1 MRKYLDKILLAGSLF
16 ALSGLFP
23 MHAPYVS
30 LCLFGEP
37 EFPTEE

>member
-1 MRKYLDKILLAGSLF
+1 MKKYLNKILLAGSLLCLSTF
-16 ALSGLFP
+16 AI
-23 MHAPYVS
+23 HIPYYS

>member
-1 MRKYLDKILLAGSLF
+1 MRKYLDKILLAGSLLC
-16 ALSGLFP
+16 LSLFP
-23 MHAPYVS
+23 VHIPYVS

>member
-16 ALSGLFP
+16 ALSALTIPIPF
-23 MHAPYVS
+23 VS

-37 EFPTEE
+37 ELPTEE